1 MSYGISDAGFVRK
14 TLAEIRQEMVDKA
27 KIEYGETINVQPEG
41 VLGQTIDIMSER
53 LSLLW
58 ELQEADYYARNPDSA
73 TGVNLDM
80 VCNMV
85 GVIRLPELKSTVTAT
100 LVGDNG
106 TVVPAGTQFQV
117 GSDENNVF
125 ISDVEVTIPAG
136 LTIDVACTNLV
147 AGAKVC
153 EASTLITIKT
163 PIAGLTSVTNASDG
177 VIGRLEE
184 TDAELR
190 VRRREAIS
198 QSGGATIE
206 TIRAALLEVEGVT
219 QVKIYENTL
228 ASVVDGRPAHSYE
241 CVVIGG
247 DDEVVAS
254 EIWLT
259 KPAGI
264 ATYGTTTETVIDG
277 QGTERTIKFS
287 RPAEIDIYVEVNITA
302 ETGALI
308 LSSDVIAAVNE
319 YATTLEIGSDVL
331 PISGILAFISKNV
344 SGIRDIEVLADDAAT
359 PTTST
364 PIVIDETE
372 LAVFDEDNIE
382 VNIV

>member
-41 VLGQTIDIMSER
+41 VLGQVIDIMSER

-58 ELQEADYYARNPDSA
+58 EQQEADYYAKNPDSA

-85 GVIRLPELKSTVTAT
+85 GVIRLAELNSTVTAT
-100 LVGDNG
+100 LVGDEA
-106 TVVPAGTQFQV
+106 TIIPAGTQFQV

-125 ISDVEVTIPAG
+125 ETDSEVTIPVG
-136 LTIDVACTNLV
+136 LTIDVDCTNLV
-147 AGAKVC
+147 AGAKIC
-153 EASTLITIKT
+153 EAGTLTTIKT

-190 VRRREAIS
+190 IRRREAIS

-206 TIRAALLEVEGVT
+206 TIRAALLEVDGVT
-219 QVKIYENTL
+219 QAKIYENTTTGT
-228 ASVVDGRPAHSYE
+228 VDGRPAHSFE

-247 DDEVVAS
+247 SDDDLAS
-254 EIWLT
+254 TIWLT

-264 ATYGTTTETVIDG
+264 ATHGTTTETLVDS
-277 QGTERTIKFS
+277 QGTTRTIKFS
-287 RPAEIDIYVEVNITA
+287 RPAEVDIYVEVNITA

-308 LSSDVIAAVNE
+308 LSSDVVAAIEE
-319 YATTLEIGSDVL
+319 YAATLEIGSDVL
-331 PISGILAFISKNV
+331 PISGILATISRNV
-344 SGIRDIEVLADDAAT
+344 SGIRDIEVLADDAAA

-372 LAVFDEDNIE
+372 LAVFDETNIE